1 MGTQHPG
8 VWRARATHSSSSPA
22 PLQTLAFSG
31 RPALPSCTPVP
42 TLSSRESLTPSM
54 WVFSSHRSMR
64 LTHIYCHRRNSEIW
78 SVTTALRQRAGERGA
93 WGAAASST
101 WTSSS
106 SAAVPPALGRM
117 EAAGSKVT
125 FLWLS
130 SFSTIV
136 LCITQNEIVHCGLV
150 MGRLKGRVKNWPFRI
165 KGIVQFLLHNYTT
178 NILIS
183 VTYYA
188 VQSWVATIHII
199 KEMFMF
205 CLHFLFHNICK
216 KTQNKTKTNTVT
228 SPHFWYISET
238 LILPHTCYEVQQVEL
253 QHKSASLT
261 WSSPW
266 LIPIT
271 SALSLPTET
280 KPWSAACWKYSLT
293 FE

>member
-1 MGTQHPG
+1 
-8 VWRARATHSSSSPA
+8 
-22 PLQTLAFSG
+22 
-31 RPALPSCTPVP
+31 
-42 TLSSRESLTPSM
+42 
-54 WVFSSHRSMR
+54 MR

-78 SVTTALRQRAGERGA
+78 SATTALRQRAGERGA

-125 FLWLS
+125 YLWLS

-165 KGIVQFLLHNYTT
+165 NGIVQFLLHNYTT

-216 KTQNKTKTNTVT
+216 MDKTQNKTKTNTVT
-228 SPHFWYISET
+228 QFLVYQQDPDSATHLLRGAAGWVAAQELIIELIFTLVDSNYICT
-238 LILPHTCYEVQQVEL
+238 
-253 QHKSASLT
+253 ALT
-261 WSSPW
+261 HWN
-266 LIPIT
+266 
-271 SALSLPTET
+271 
-280 KPWSAACWKYSLT
+280 
-293 FE
+293 